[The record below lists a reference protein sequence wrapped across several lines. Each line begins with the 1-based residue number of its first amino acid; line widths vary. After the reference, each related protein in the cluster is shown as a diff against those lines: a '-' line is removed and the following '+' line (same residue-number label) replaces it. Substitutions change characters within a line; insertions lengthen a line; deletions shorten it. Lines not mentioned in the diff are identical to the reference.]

1 VKNEMRRIF
10 QYDVPGQFR
19 LQCWAMRF
27 QLIDY
32 PCEIVGAE
40 SAYENVG
47 ALKIG
52 GHIDSINADQCPFEI
67 DLAGNDAA

>member
-1 VKNEMRRIF
+1 
-10 QYDVPGQFR
+10 
-19 LQCWAMRF
+19 MRF
-27 QLIDY
+27 QLVDY
-32 PCEIVGAE
+32 GGEIVGGEIVGAE

-67 DLAGNDAA
+67 DLACNDGA

>member
-1 VKNEMRRIF
+1 
-10 QYDVPGQFR
+10 
-19 LQCWAMRF
+19 MRF

-32 PCEIVGAE
+32 AGKIVGAE

-67 DLAGNDAA
+67 DLACNDGA